1 MAYLIVKA
9 IHVMAV
15 VAWFAGLF
23 YIFRLYVYHT
33 ENRHNQ
39 EVTALFIVMERRLYY
54 AIMWP
59 AMVVATAMGVAL
71 IVMLPEWLKAGWLH
85 VKLAALVLL
94 YGYHF
99 YSGYIR
105 KKLSQGIYL
114 LSSKQCRMINE
125 VPTFILII
133 VVVMVIIRPF

>member
-9 IHVMAV
+9 IHVIAAI
-15 VAWFAGLF
+15 AWFAGLF

-39 EVTALFIVMERRLYY
+39 EVTALFAVMERRLYY

-59 AMVVATAMGVAL
+59 AMVVTTAMGVAM
-71 IVMLPEWLKAGWLH
+71 IVLLPEWIFAGWLH
-85 VKLAALVLL
+85 IKLGALVFL

-114 LSSKQCRMINE
+114 LTSQQCRMINE
-125 VPTFILII
+125 VPTLILILI
-133 VVVMVIIRPF
+133 VVMVIIRPF